1 MKKIKKK
8 SSERKKIDNIMFNGN
23 NTINT
28 SKKQKKNWDYDIS
41 KIKYD
46 NCNKK
51 YHIINIY
58 TKPKNEYQF
67 QQFLYSQLLIIKKL
81 YFKEYSVSII

>member
-28 SKKQKKNWDYDIS
+28 SKK
-41 KIKYD
+41 
-46 NCNKK
+46 
-51 YHIINIY
+51 
-58 TKPKNEYQF
+58 
-67 QQFLYSQLLIIKKL
+67 
-81 YFKEYSVSII
+81 